1 LALNFRTY
9 NYNLLK
15 LYKPQ
20 RIQTYLILGLY
31 FAVGVFL
38 GFVIAKKPLP
48 RLNSVTVDIVKENDK
63 ILIYLSRYSEGALR
77 DKHNSGKLI
86 FEYTK
91 TNPTDKTAYRKFED
105 LWEEAKNFKTH

>member
-20 RIQTYLILGLY
+20 RIQAYLILGLY
-31 FAVGVFL
+31 FTIGASL
-38 GFVIAKKPLP
+38 GFTLAKKPLLHP
-48 RLNSVTVDIVKENDK
+48 DSITVDIVKENNE
-63 ILIYLSRYSEGALR
+63 ILIY
-77 DKHNSGKLI
+77 KHNSGKLI

-91 TNPTDKTAYRKFED
+91 TNPTDKTAYREFED
-105 LWEEAKNFKTH
+105 LWNEITLPPPSLREANEVSDEA